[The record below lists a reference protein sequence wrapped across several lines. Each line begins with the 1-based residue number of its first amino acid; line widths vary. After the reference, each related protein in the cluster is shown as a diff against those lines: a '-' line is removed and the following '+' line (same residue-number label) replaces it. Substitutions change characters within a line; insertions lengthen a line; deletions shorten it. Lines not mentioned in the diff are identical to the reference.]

1 MRSGL
6 KCSATR
12 KNGQPCTAPALVD
25 GQCFA
30 HSPSTTEARDAARRK
45 GGANSARA
53 VRLHGLLPPRL
64 APVYA
69 RLEAALTEVADGE
82 MEPKVGQAVAAIA
95 RAMVATLQAGEL
107 EERMRRIEGGGSRAS

>member
-1 MRSGL
+1 MQSGG

-12 KNGQPCTAPALVD
+12 KNGDPCSAPPLTD
-25 GQCFA
+25 GRCFA
-30 HSPSTTEARDAARRK
+30 HSDTTAAARNAARRK

-53 VRLHGLLPPRL
+53 VRLQALLPARL
-64 APVYA
+64 TPVYA

-95 RAMVATLQAGEL
+95 RAMVATLQAGEIEDRL
-107 EERMRRIEGGGSRAS
+107 RRIEQERGHAS